1 MAIYLLDNSLRVE
14 IFFEQND
21 CDFADNI
28 CVSIREDCPDEE
40 KLFRADETNI
50 YITRHEAQQLITA
63 LLQAIAESDEQA
75 L

>member
-21 CDFADNI
+21 SNFTDNI
-28 CVSIREDCPDEE
+28 CISICEDCPEEE
-40 KLFRADETNI
+40 KLFRADETNM
-50 YITRHEAQQLITA
+50 YITKQEAQQLITA
-63 LLQAIAESDEQA
+63 LLRAIAESDEQA